1 MNQMKAFLGLSE
13 LGKEE
18 GRGGVSD
25 GERAGTPLGAIW
37 DGDTIIVW
45 GLFTDFQTFWWVRR
59 KASCLRARTALFLC
73 LPKPIWRGK
82 QKPSQTS
89 PLLLHLNAPDLL
101 AGAASDCR
109 VTSEVCWSD
118 VPLDAAQIEPN
129 LDPTFLNV
137 EMEPQLKQETLHKR
151 SINWACPEL
160 TQAICMCAYERQ
172 KRKEEGESNYFQ

>member
-1 MNQMKAFLGLSE
+1 MNQMKVFLGLSE

-89 PLLLHLNAPDLL
+89 PLLLHLNAPTCWQAPLQTAEWPL
-101 AGAASDCR
+101 KC
-109 VTSEVCWSD
+109 VEV
-118 VPLDAAQIEPN
+118 
-129 LDPTFLNV
+129 TFLWTR
-137 EMEPQLKQETLHKR
+137 LKLNQTWTPLSWTPR
-151 SINWACPEL
+151 WNLNWNRRRFTRGRL
-160 TQAICMCAYERQ
+160 TEHAQ
-172 KRKEEGESNYFQ
+172 S